1 MNPYQTATE
10 IRKTTYRLSMFAY
23 ANFDTLDGAARVTL
37 NGIID
42 SFNELAESIDKQE
55 DQEFEAE
62 EA

>member
-10 IRKTTYRLSMFAY
+10 IRKTTYRLSIFAY

-42 SFNELAESIDKQE
+42 SFNELAESIDKEE
-55 DQEFEAE
+55 DKNFNEVEA
-62 EA
+62 